1 MRKST
6 LFILLALL
14 LVSVVAL
21 SACGGSK
28 ATPTQAPAEEKP
40 AAATEAPAQKPAEKP
55 TEAPAAEKKEFKVGL
70 VTDVGRINDRSFN
83 QSAWEGVKMA
93 AEKLG
98 LSENDIKYIETKDAK
113 DYADNINQFIENGY
127 NVIISVGFALGDAT
141 HEAAVNNPDIM
152 FIGVDQFQADPLPN
166 YAGLIFP
173 EDKAGYLA
181 GVLAASL
188 TKTGT
193 IGAVLGTDL
202 VPPVVAFKEGYE
214 AGAKATKPDIK
225 LISTYHPGELS
236 QAFVDPEWGAA
247 TAKQAMDQ
255 GADVIFG
262 AGGMT
267 GNGALQEV
275 AAAAESGKEVY
286 CIGVDTDQWETL
298 PAAHP
303 CLVSSAMKLI
313 TPGVAD
319 LIEKAYNGDFPGG
332 NYVGDV
338 GLAPFH
344 DFEDKV
350 PQEVKDL
357 LVETKKGLMDGSIS
371 TGYNPGGAPA
381 EEEKPEAEAKTFTV
395 GMVSDLGGIDDK
407 SFNQT
412 AWKGIEDAMKD
423 LPVEGVFLESQQQT
437 DYEKNINEFIS
448 QKKDLIITV
457 GFMLGDAT
465 KKAAE
470 ANPDAKFAIVDYP
483 SEAPNIRGLLF
494 NVAEPSFLAGY
505 LAAGV
510 SETGVVCTYG
520 GINIPPV
527 VEFMAAFQ
535 NGVNYYNEKNGADV
549 TLLGWDNEAQDGA
562 FTGNFESTDD
572 GRRFAE
578 NFFDEGCDVIFPVAG
593 PVGLGSAAAAKD
605 RGMMMIGVDTDQYIS
620 APEFGS
626 VLFTSVL
633 KNMDKAV
640 YDTIADL
647 INGKFEGGENYLGTL
662 ANGGVGLAPYH
673 DFEDK
678 VSDEL
683 KADIESLIQD
693 IIDGKVSVK

>member
-28 ATPTQAPAEEKP
+28 ATPTQAPAQEKP
-40 AAATEAPAQKPAEKP
+40 AAEATEAPAAEA
-55 TEAPAAEKKEFKVGL
+55 TEAPAMEKKEFKVGL

-93 AEKLG
+93 ADKLG
-98 LSENDIKYIETKDAK
+98 LTENDIKYIETKDAK

-188 TKTGT
+188 DKTGT

-275 AAAAESGKEVY
+275 AAAAEAGKEVY

-357 LVETKKGLMDGSIS
+357 LAKTKEGLLDGSIS

-381 EEEKPEAEAKTFTV
+381 EEATPEAETKTITV

-423 LPVEGVFLESQQQT
+423 LPVDGIFLESQQQT
-437 DYEKNINEFIS
+437 DYEKNINEFLS

-535 NGVNYYNEKNGADV
+535 NGVNYYNEKNGKDV
-549 TLLGWDNEAQDGA
+549 TLLGWDNDAQDGA

-626 VLFTSVL
+626 VLVTSVL

-647 INGKFEGGENYLGTL
+647 VDGKFVGGENYLGTL

-673 DFEDK
+673 DFDSK
-678 VSDEL
+678 VSDDL
-683 KADIESLIQD
+683 KADIQSLIQD